1 MTEEW
6 RDLPGFPSYQVSNL
20 GRVMRTKP
28 TTRAVAGYI
37 KAQRLDKG
45 TLITVLYE
53 NNTRY
58 RRSIQRLVKSA
69 FGEEAQA

>member
-1 MTEEW
+1 MSEEW
-6 RDLPGFPSYQVSNL
+6 RDIPGFPSYQISNL

-45 TLITVLYE
+45 AMITVLWE
-53 NNTRY
+53 GNARH
-58 RRSIQRLVKSA
+58 RRSIHLLMRSA
-69 FGEEAQA
+69 FGG